1 MNGVTEPTPSPSVA
15 PPKAY
20 ALSGAWAAACAVLCG
35 VFYFLAFPG
44 IDIWPL
50 GFVALIP
57 LRLAMVGQTPKR
69 AFWLGWLSGLT
80 MISLG
85 FYWMVDMMKQFSG
98 FSTPICILLLT
109 IVNAFESG
117 RMGLFSWLFVRG
129 QQRFPNL
136 GGLLWLSAL
145 VTSEL
150 TFPVLFFWS
159 FGAVLHN
166 VPVFTQ
172 VAELGGIFAVTL
184 VVAAANFGLS
194 EFLVARVQRR
204 PANLRVALPYL
215 LVPVVAG
222 LYGVLR
228 IHQVDARV
236 AAAPKAV
243 IGLVQANMSL
253 TEKRQRHD
261 EGMLR
266 HMRATEAMT
275 AKQHLDLVI
284 WSETSVMGAML
295 EDDAARIV
303 PRAFAARLHV
313 PLLFGAVLV
322 KPVTDAREYAYF
334 NSALI
339 TDDQGQVHGRY
350 DKQEL
355 VPFSEHMPL
364 GRELPSLYEISP
376 NSGKF
381 EPGELNEPLP
391 LGEHRVATLICND
404 DVVPALGNRVT
415 RDTNTD
421 LLANLTNDAWFGDT
435 TEPWIHLALAKFRA
449 IEHRRF
455 FIRSTNSGVSAFI
468 DPVGRVLATT
478 QTFKEQSLVHQIAWL
493 KGRTVYEA
501 LGDYPYWIPGL
512 FAAYAAFSRRPR
524 RKGDHERKARKARKG
539 EPKRSNAA
547 AVAQ

>member
-1 MNGVTEPTPSPSVA
+1 MTAATKLQPSPSLA
-15 PPKAY
+15 PLEAR
-20 ALSGAWAAACAVLCG
+20 ALPGVWAALCAVLCG
-35 VFYFLAFPG
+35 VLYFLAFPG
-44 IDIWPL
+44 IDCWPL

-57 LRLAMVGQTPKR
+57 LRLALVGQTPKR

-80 MISLG
+80 MITLG

-98 FSTPICILLLT
+98 FSAPICMLLLT

-117 RMGLFSWLFVRG
+117 RMGLFAWLFARG
-129 QQRFPNL
+129 EQRFPKHS
-136 GGLLWLSAL
+136 GLLWLSAL

-166 VPVFTQ
+166 IPVFTQ
-172 VAELGGIFAVTL
+172 VAELGGVFAVTL

-194 EFLVARVQRR
+194 EFLVARIERR
-204 PANLRVALPYL
+204 PVNVRGALAYL
-215 LVPVVAG
+215 LVPVIAG
-222 LYGVLR
+222 LYGLLR

-236 AAAPKAV
+236 AAAPKAE

-266 HMRATEAMT
+266 HMRATEEMT

-339 TDDQGQVHGRY
+339 TDDRGQVHGRY

-391 LGEHRVATLICND
+391 LGEHRIATLICND
-404 DVVPALGNRVT
+404 DVMPALGNRVT
-415 RDTNTD
+415 HDTNTD

-435 TEPWIHLALAKFRA
+435 TEPWIHLALASFRA

-468 DPVGRVLATT
+468 DPVGRVLSTT
-478 QTFKEQSLVHQIAWL
+478 ETFKQQTLVHQIAWL

-501 LGDYPYWIPGL
+501 LGDWPYWIPGL
-512 FAAYAAFSRRPR
+512 FAVYAAFSGRPR
-524 RKGDHERKARKARKG
+524 REGRKARRARRVRNESKA
-539 EPKRSNAA
+539 AA
-547 AVAQ
+547 AVD